1 MMFQNPIVHQQ
12 VDTTP
17 TNLHRCNGC
26 HTHGTSPPEPFNS
39 DGGSRHGVHLLT
51 DFMQLIMVF
60 CGLGDVLSEIQLITL
75 PAIKNT
81 QNRNIVTPT
90 PIVVAVVEPG
100 NH

>member
-1 MMFQNPIVHQQ
+1 
-12 VDTTP
+12 
-17 TNLHRCNGC
+17 
-26 HTHGTSPPEPFNS
+26 
-39 DGGSRHGVHLLT
+39 
-51 DFMQLIMVF
+51 MVF